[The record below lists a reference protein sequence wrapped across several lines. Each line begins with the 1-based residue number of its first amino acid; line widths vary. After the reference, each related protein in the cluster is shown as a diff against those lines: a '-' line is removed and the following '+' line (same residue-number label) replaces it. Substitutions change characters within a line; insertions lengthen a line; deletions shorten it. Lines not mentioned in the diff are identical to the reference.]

1 MQHAQTCAAAPCA
14 VAFRAACEGSRCTPR
29 SWGTL
34 ESLTCRWL
42 RGSAETPWKAIGLAV
57 ALLCIGTLFLTL
69 GVLALQGNLHVED
82 KGTPREL
89 VRAPPE
95 AQHTSRRTALV
106 LAARAAA
113 QCAQRRSPF
122 ATQAFALT
130 VLGSITFVPGAC
142 VSPAARAASL
152 LSLPT
157 HAGFYYTRLA
167 FYAYKGYAGYSF
179 EDIPDV
185 D

>member
-1 MQHAQTCAAAPCA
+1 M
-14 VAFRAACEGSRCTPR
+14 
-29 SWGTL
+29 
-34 ESLTCRWL
+34 
-42 RGSAETPWKAIGLAV
+42 AV

-89 VRAPPE
+89 VRARPE
-95 AQHTSRRTALV
+95 AQNASRRADEA

-113 QCAQRRSPF
+113 HRAKWRSPV

-142 VSPAARAASL
+142 ASWVARF
-152 LSLPT
+152 
-157 HAGFYYTRLA
+157 GRTR
-167 FYAYKGYAGYSF
+167 
-179 EDIPDV
+179 
-185 D
+185 